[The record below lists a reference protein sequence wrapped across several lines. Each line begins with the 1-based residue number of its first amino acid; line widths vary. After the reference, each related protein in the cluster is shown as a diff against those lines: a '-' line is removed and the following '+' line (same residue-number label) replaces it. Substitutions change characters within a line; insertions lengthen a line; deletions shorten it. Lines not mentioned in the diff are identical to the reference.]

1 MQHQSRLGSAATA
14 NSLSYG
20 SRSSL
25 ATEAAVM
32 KQFTIPPNV
41 SEAYGSSGYLGADE
55 RDSGLRR
62 KAPRP
67 PSPPPLTSAGYV
79 AQEIANAALLRER
92 KSSASAAAD
101 ATMKK
106 RVSADRSIKGGKEGD
121 SDEDDE
127 DDDDYS
133 NASSNEEAV
142 LCVFPFEL
150 NESEVRK
157 VFLEL
162 GFETLI
168 HLVSRLEDAD
178 AILGVKTRVKSTKWL
193 RHAARS
199 RGIPIYAMK
208 TERPVSLIK
217 AARAMLGES
226 DIGTPE
232 DGEH

>member
-1 MQHQSRLGSAATA
+1 MAGRVWLCDRSVAAPSKFNVARLHAWSA
-14 NSLSYG
+14 
-20 SRSSL
+20 
-25 ATEAAVM
+25 
-32 KQFTIPPNV
+32 PDDD
-41 SEAYGSSGYLGADE
+41 ADA
-55 RDSGLRR
+55 DDD
-62 KAPRP
+62 A
-67 PSPPPLTSAGYV
+67 
-79 AQEIANAALLRER
+79 RER
-92 KSSASAAAD
+92 ECEAD
-101 ATMKK
+101 
-106 RVSADRSIKGGKEGD
+106 DDDED
-121 SDEDDE
+121 DEDDE
-127 DDDDYS
+127 DDDDDDYS
-133 NASSNEEAV
+133 NGNSDEEAV

-178 AILGVKTRVKSTKWL
+178 AILGVKTRVKSAKWL

-226 DIGTPE
+226 DISASE
-232 DGEH
+232 DDAH

>member
-1 MQHQSRLGSAATA
+1 MMNRRL
-14 NSLSYG
+14 
-20 SRSSL
+20 
-25 ATEAAVM
+25 
-32 KQFTIPPNV
+32 
-41 SEAYGSSGYLGADE
+41 SG
-55 RDSGLRR
+55 
-62 KAPRP
+62 
-67 PSPPPLTSAGYV
+67 
-79 AQEIANAALLRER
+79 
-92 KSSASAAAD
+92 
-101 ATMKK
+101 
-106 RVSADRSIKGGKEGD
+106 DRSVKESMENND
-121 SDEDDE
+121 EDEDDEDDE
-127 DDDDYS
+127 DDDDDDYS
-133 NASSNEEAV
+133 NGNSDEEAV

-178 AILGVKTRVKSTKWL
+178 AILGVKTRVKSAKWL

-226 DIGTPE
+226 DISASE
-232 DGEH
+232 DDAH